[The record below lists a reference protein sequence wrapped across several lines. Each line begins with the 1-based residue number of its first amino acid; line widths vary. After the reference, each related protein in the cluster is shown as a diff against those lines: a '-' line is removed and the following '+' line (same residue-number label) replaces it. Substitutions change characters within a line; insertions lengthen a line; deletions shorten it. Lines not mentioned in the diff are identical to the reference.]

1 LPGLRSSAEDEA
13 LLSSTDPHH
22 IGVTSGELMADG
34 VQIGSALEDAED
46 DIDYED

>member
-1 LPGLRSSAEDEA
+1 LRSSAEEEA

-34 VQIGSALEDAED
+34 VQMGSALEDAED